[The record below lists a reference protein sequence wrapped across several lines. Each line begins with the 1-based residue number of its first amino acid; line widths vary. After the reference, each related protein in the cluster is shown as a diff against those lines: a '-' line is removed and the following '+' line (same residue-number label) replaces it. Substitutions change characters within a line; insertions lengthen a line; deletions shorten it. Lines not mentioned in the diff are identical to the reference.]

1 MASNGIRDK
10 VAIVGMG
17 CTAFGEHWDKSVD
30 DLLVEAVKEASTTSG
45 IPLADVDAFWLG
57 TLASGLSGLT
67 LSRPLKLDYK
77 PVTRVENFCATG
89 SESFRNACYAVASG
103 AYDMVMAT
111 GVEKLKDSGY
121 SGLVV
126 NMDGGDG
133 TTAAM
138 TAPAMFSLLAPAYA
152 KKYGVDDAELKDV
165 MARIAWKNHYNG
177 ARNPRAQFRKEVSKE
192 TICASPLVAGPLGIF
207 DCSGVS
213 DGAAAAI
220 IVRAEDA
227 HRYTDKP
234 IYVKGLAFAA
244 GPAEGPMSPEY
255 DYTTFTEVVRSAQD
269 AYAQAGITN
278 PRAELA
284 MAEVHDCFTPTEL
297 VLMEDLGFA
306 ERGFAWKEVLA
317 GTYDLDGELA
327 VNPDG
332 GLKSFG
338 HPIGASGL
346 RMLFEAWLQ
355 LRQEAPAERAI
366 KSVTE
371 GGRKLA
377 LTHNLGGAP
386 GECVSFVSIVGSEP
400 SA

>member
-17 CTAFGEHWDKSVD
+17 CTAFGEHWDKGVD
-30 DLLVEAVKEASTTSG
+30 DLLVEAVKEASTSSG

-57 TLASGLSGLT
+57 TMASGMSGLT

-133 TTAAM
+133 TTASM

-192 TICASPLVAGPLGIF
+192 AICASPLVAGSLGIF

-255 DYTTFTEVVRSAQD
+255 DYTTFTEVVRSAED

-306 ERGFAWKEVLA
+306 ERGFGWKEVLA

-355 LRQEAPAERAI
+355 LRREAPPERTI

-377 LTHNLGGAP
+377 MTHNLGGAP
-386 GECVSFVSIVGSEP
+386 GECVSFISIVGSEP
-400 SA
+400 SE

>member
-30 DLLVEAVKEASTTSG
+30 DLLVEAVQEASTTSG

-126 NMDGGDG
+126 DFDGGDG
-133 TTAAM
+133 TTASM

-192 TICASPLVAGPLGIF
+192 AICASPLVAGALGIF

-306 ERGFAWKEVLA
+306 ERGFGWKEVLA

-355 LRQEAPAERAI
+355 LRQEAPPERAI
-366 KSVTE
+366 KSVSE

-400 SA
+400 SE